1 MGKVEHYIEKKKYL
15 CGMKLSKQLRSW
27 YVTIHCVI
35 NIAIEMLLCIS
46 KIQSCDECQRM
57 HCKMT
62 AETPELH
69 PAAVVTP
76 WHHIGIDFIGPNSP
90 VASDGS
96 CYIFYSVWLFYKN
109 GLML

>member
-1 MGKVEHYIEKKKYL
+1 M
-15 CGMKLSKQLRSW
+15 SKQLRSW
-27 YVTIHCVI
+27 YATIHCVI
-35 NIAIEMLLCIS
+35 NIAIEMSLCI
-46 KIQSCDECQRM
+46 SCDECQRM

-96 CYIFYSVWLFYKN
+96 CYIFIVCGYFTKMDLCYRNPYQDCFIRYAQSMCTHN
-109 GLML
+109 I